1 MQLIKLAWRSI
12 WRNRR
17 RTIITLVSMV
27 LGLVIAVFFIA
38 FGEGVYSKMTDSAV
52 RMLGGHVTLEHP
64 EYREAPA
71 VDMVVGDL
79 FEIRRRIE
87 ELPEVERTK
96 VLVLGQGVAKS
107 GGGTVGVAVMGV
119 EPSAEKGSSPMHEKI
134 IAGDYLEDTDKR
146 KVIIGSQLAKQLKLG
161 KQKDAIKL
169 ANQLKPWIEY
179 SKIPFEKMVEDVR
192 MRLAVGKKMV
202 IASTNVRG
210 DMVEELLRVK
220 GVFCV
225 GAAEIDGYMIQ
236 VPVDTARELY
246 GIEANQATQLGVVVR
261 DPDTQGRVL
270 AKVRQMAGREKVS
283 VLPWDEVMPDLA
295 AYIEVDGGSNYVFQG
310 ILIFL
315 IMFVIFN
322 TLLMSVLE
330 RRREFAVLLALGT
343 PPGKLRLQIV
353 VETVFIGLIGC
364 ALGLLAGWG
373 VTYPLSIGGID
384 ISGMYEEGVSIS
396 GYAIDPIV
404 HPLVDWKLFAW
415 LGGLVFAATMLLSLY
430 PMRKA
435 TQIEVADLLR
445 GGR

>member
-27 LGLVIAVFFIA
+27 LGLVIAIFFIA
-38 FGEGVYSKMTDSAV
+38 FAEGVYTKMTDSAV

-64 EYREAPA
+64 EYRDAPA
-71 VDMVVGDL
+71 VDMTVGNLAD
-79 FEIRRRIE
+79 IRKRIE

-107 GGGTVGVAVMGV
+107 GGGAVGVAVIGV
-119 EPSAEKGSSPMHEKI
+119 EPSAEKGSSPMHQKI
-134 IAGDYLEDTDKR
+134 IAGEYLQDNDKR

-161 KQKDAIKL
+161 KLKDGIK
-169 ANQLKPWIEY
+169 AAERVRPWIEY
-179 SKIPFEKMVEDVR
+179 SKIPFEKMVEDAR

-202 IASTNVRG
+202 IATTNING

-220 GVFCV
+220 GIFCV
-225 GAAEIDGYMIQ
+225 GATEIDGYMIQ
-236 VPVDTARELY
+236 VPVDTARKIY
-246 GIEANQATQLGVVVR
+246 GMQAGEATQLGVVVTN
-261 DPDTQGRVL
+261 PDTQAQVL
-270 AKVRQMAGREKVS
+270 AKVRQMASREKVS

-315 IMFVIFN
+315 LMFVIFN

-343 PPGKLRLQIV
+343 PANKLRLQIV
-353 VETVFIGLIGC
+353 VETVFIALIGC
-364 ALGLLAGWG
+364 TLGLLAGFG
-373 VTYPLSIGGID
+373 VTYPLTESGID
-384 ISGMYEEGVSIS
+384 ISGLYEEGVSVS
-396 GYAIDPIV
+396 GYAIEPIV
-404 HPLVDWKLFAW
+404 YPWMSWELFAW

-435 TQIEVADLLR
+435 AQIEVADLLR
-445 GGR
+445 GGQ

>member
-1 MQLIKLAWRSI
+1 MQIIKLAWRSI

-17 RTIITLVSMV
+17 RTIITVVSMV
-27 LGLVIAVFFIA
+27 LGLVIAIFFIA
-38 FGEGVYSKMTDSAV
+38 FAEGVYSKMTDSAV

-64 EYREAPA
+64 EYRDAPA
-71 VDMVVGDL
+71 VDMTIGGLDEV
-79 FEIRRRIE
+79 RRRIE

-96 VLVLGQGVAKS
+96 VLVQGQGVAKS
-107 GGGTVGVAVMGV
+107 GGGAQRVVVLGV
-119 EPSAEKGSSPMHEKI
+119 EPSAEKGSSPMHQKI

-161 KQKDAIKL
+161 KLKDGIK
-169 ANQLKPWIEY
+169 AAERIRPWIEY
-179 SKIPFEKMVEDVR
+179 SRIPFEKMVEEAR

-202 IASTNVRG
+202 IATTNITG

-220 GVFCV
+220 GIFCV

-236 VPVDTARELY
+236 IPVNTARGLY
-246 GIEANQATQLGVVVR
+246 GIEADQATQLGVVVR
-261 DPDTQGRVL
+261 DPDTQDRVL
-270 AKVRQMAGREKVS
+270 AKVRQMASREKVS
-283 VLPWDEVMPDLA
+283 VLPWEEVMPDLA

-343 PPGKLRLQIV
+343 PAGKLRLQIV
-353 VETVFIGLIGC
+353 VETVFIALIGC
-364 ALGLLAGWG
+364 ALGLLAGFG
-373 VTYPLSIGGID
+373 VTYPLTKSGID
-384 ISGMYEEGVSIS
+384 ISAMYEEGVSIS
-396 GYAIDPIV
+396 GYAIEPIV
-404 HPLVDWKLFAW
+404 YPWLSWELFAW
-415 LGGLVFAATMLLSLY
+415 LGGLVFAATMILSLY

-435 TQIEVADLLR
+435 AQIEVADLLR
-445 GGR
+445 GGQ